1 MRDPCGY
8 PLGTLRVGLA
18 SGPAGRVS
26 GTLRL
31 TGRRQRVHPLAAL
44 KVHLIGIGGTGMG
57 ALAGLLKQAGHDV
70 RGSDGPLY
78 PPMSTQL
85 EQAGVAV
92 MTGFRAENLD
102 WGPDCVV
109 VGNVCSRDHVEV
121 QAAQARGL
129 ALESFPSLLEKLLLP
144 GRRSLVVAG
153 THGKTTTSALLTW
166 LLVAAGQR
174 PSALIGGVSQNLG
187 RGAVYGAGEAIVLE
201 GDEYDTAFFDK
212 GSKFFHYAP
221 FRAIVTSVEY
231 DHADIFADLEAVKA
245 AFVRFVGLIPAEG
258 DLVVCADDA
267 GAVEVA
273 KAARCPVTTYRVLA
287 EGDDPASADYTARPS
302 IKRGGGQTL
311 FELFERGESQGEWAT
326 SLVGGY
332 NISNILAAVAVAR
345 KEGASIAALREG
357 VRRFRGVRR
366 RQELLGIA
374 AGIRVVTDFAHHPT
388 AVKVTVTAVRRH
400 FPNNK
405 LHVCFEPRSASSRRA
420 VFFDGYAE
428 AFAMASRVYVGPL
441 FHPEKIPA
449 ELRLDPPA
457 LARAIAGHGVEAGA
471 YASVDEL
478 GIAVLNQVAP
488 GDTILL
494 LSSGAFGDLGT
505 KLLQGL
511 GDAFMF
517 ATGEDMPA
525 VQELCKGYGL
535 APTEFDEST
544 ETLILREPEGDVVGC
559 CSLKVAGSQGLLFNL
574 AVAPS
579 RRGEGLG
586 WILADGTIRRARNL
600 GLRVIY
606 LATSDAA
613 DFFANRVGFVPSGTD
628 EVDPLLR
635 ESPHFAPI
643 QRGGVCMSFDPSW
656 KPRPV

>member
-1 MRDPCGY
+1 
-8 PLGTLRVGLA
+8 
-18 SGPAGRVS
+18 
-26 GTLRL
+26 
-31 TGRRQRVHPLAAL
+31 L

-85 EQAGVAV
+85 AQAGVAV

-109 VGNVCSRDHVEV
+109 VGNVCGREHVEV
-121 QAAQARGL
+121 VAALARSL
-129 ALESFPSLLEKLLLP
+129 PLESFPSLLAKLLLP

-166 LLVAAGQR
+166 LLVVAGQR
-174 PSALIGGVSQNLG
+174 PSALIGGVPQNLG
-187 RGAVYGAGEAIVLE
+187 RGALQGAGEAFVLE

-221 FRAIVTSVEY
+221 FRAIVTSVEF

-245 AFVRFVGLIPAEG
+245 AFRRFVALIPAEG

-267 GAVEVA
+267 GAMEVA
-273 KAARCPVTTYRVLA
+273 AVARCARTTYRVLA

-302 IKRGGGQTL
+302 VKRGGGQTL
-311 FELFERGESQGEWAT
+311 FELFERGESQGEFAT

-332 NISNILAAVAVAR
+332 NVANILAAVAMAR
-345 KEGASIAALREG
+345 KEGAPMEALRDG
-357 VRRFRGVRR
+357 VRRFRGVRK

-400 FPNNK
+400 FRNNK

-420 VFFDGYAE
+420 VFFEGYAE
-428 AFAMASRVYVGPL
+428 AFAAASRVYVGPL
-441 FHPEKIPA
+441 FHPEKIPEDQRMDA
-449 ELRLDPPA
+449 PM
-457 LARAIAGHGVEAGA
+457 LAKAIAAHGIEATA
-471 YASVDEL
+471 YPSVD
-478 GIAVLNQVAP
+478 GVGVAVLTQVAP
-488 GDTILL
+488 GDTVLI
-494 LSSGAFGDLGT
+494 LSSGSFGDLGT

-517 ATGEDMPA
+517 ATAEDMPA
-525 VQELCKGYGL
+525 VQALCSSYGL
-535 APTEFDEST
+535 APTEFDDAT

-559 CSLKVAGSQGLLFNL
+559 CSLKVAGTQALLFNL
-574 AVAPS
+574 AVART

-586 WILADGTIRRARNL
+586 WILADGTIRRARNV
-600 GLRVIY
+600 GVRAIY

-613 DFFANRVGFVPSGTD
+613 DFFANRVGFVPAPTD
-628 EVDPLLR
+628 EVDAQLR
-635 ESPHFAPI
+635 ESPHFAAI
-643 QRGGVCMSFDPSW
+643 HRGGVCMSFDPTW
-656 KPRPV
+656 RPRPA

>member
-1 MRDPCGY
+1 M
-8 PLGTLRVGLA
+8 
-18 SGPAGRVS
+18 
-26 GTLRL
+26 
-31 TGRRQRVHPLAAL
+31 
-44 KVHLIGIGGTGMG
+44 IGIGGTGMG

-85 EQAGVAV
+85 AQAGVPV
-92 MTGFRAENLD
+92 MTGFRGENLD

-121 QAAQARGL
+121 VAANERGL
-129 ALESFPSLLEKLLLP
+129 PLESFPSLLAKLLLP

-166 LLVAAGQR
+166 LLVVAGQR

-221 FRAIVTSVEY
+221 MRAIVTSVEF
-231 DHADIFADLEAVKA
+231 DHADIFADLEAVKK
-245 AFVRFVGLIPAEG
+245 AFVRFVELIPATG

-267 GAVEVA
+267 GAMEVA
-273 KAARCPVTTYRVLA
+273 RAARCPLTTYRVLA
-287 EGDDPASADYTARPS
+287 EGDDPNSADYSARPS
-302 IKRGGGQTL
+302 FKRGGGQTL
-311 FELFERGESQGEWAT
+311 FELFERGESRGEWAT

-332 NISNILAAVAVAR
+332 NVANILAAVAMAR
-345 KEGASIAALREG
+345 KEGATIEALRDG

-388 AVKVTVTAVRRH
+388 AVKVTVTAVRRN
-400 FPNNK
+400 FPNSK

-420 VFFDGYAE
+420 VFFEGYAE
-428 AFAMASRVYVGPL
+428 AFAAASRVYVGPL
-441 FHPEKIPA
+441 FHPEKIPQDQ
-449 ELRLDPPA
+449 RLDPPQ
-457 LARAIAGHGVEAGA
+457 LAKAIAAHGIEASA
-471 YASVDEL
+471 YASTDDL
-478 GIAVLNQVAP
+478 GAAVLTQVAP

-494 LSSGAFGDLGT
+494 LSSGSFGDLGN

-517 ATGEDMPA
+517 ATAEDMPA
-525 VQELCKGYGL
+525 VQALCSSYGL
-535 APTEFDEST
+535 APTEYDDCT

-559 CSLKVAGSQGLLFNL
+559 CSLKVAGTQALLFNL
-574 AVAPS
+574 AVART

-586 WILADGTIRRARNL
+586 WILADGTIRRARNM
-600 GLRVIY
+600 GVRAIY

-613 DFFANRVGFVPSGTD
+613 DFFANRVGFVPAPTD
-628 EVDPLLR
+628 EVDPVLR

-643 QRGGVCMSFDPSW
+643 HQGGVCMSFDPTW
-656 KPRPV
+656 KQRPA

>member
-1 MRDPCGY
+1 M
-8 PLGTLRVGLA
+8 
-18 SGPAGRVS
+18 
-26 GTLRL
+26 
-31 TGRRQRVHPLAAL
+31 

-92 MTGFRAENLD
+92 MTGFCPENLD

-121 QAAQARGL
+121 VAAGARGL
-129 ALESFPSLLEKLLLP
+129 PLESFPSLLEKLLLP

-166 LLVAAGQR
+166 LLIAAGQR

-187 RGAVYGAGEAIVLE
+187 RGAVYGEGEAIVLE

-221 FRAIVTSVEY
+221 FRAILTSVEF
-231 DHADIFADLEAVKA
+231 DHADIFADLDAVKA
-245 AFVRFVGLIPAEG
+245 AFVRFAGLIPPEG

-273 KAARCPVTTYRVLA
+273 KTARCAVTTYRVLA
-287 EGDDPASADYTARPS
+287 EGDDPASADYTARPL

-311 FELFERGESQGEWAT
+311 FELFERGHSQGEWAT
-326 SLVGGY
+326 AMVGGY
-332 NISNILAAVAVAR
+332 NIANILAAVALAR
-345 KEGASIAALREG
+345 KEGASLAALRDG

-428 AFAMASRVYVGPL
+428 AFAAASRVYVGPL

-457 LARAIAGHGVEAGA
+457 LARAIG
-471 YASVDEL
+471 
-478 GIAVLNQVAP
+478 
-488 GDTILL
+488 
-494 LSSGAFGDLGT
+494 
-505 KLLQGL
+505 
-511 GDAFMF
+511 
-517 ATGEDMPA
+517 ATG
-525 VQELCKGYGL
+525 
-535 APTEFDEST
+535 
-544 ETLILREPEGDVVGC
+544 
-559 CSLKVAGSQGLLFNL
+559 
-574 AVAPS
+574 S
-579 RRGEGLG
+579 RRGPTR
-586 WILADGTIRRARNL
+586 ASTIWGSRCSTRSRRATRSCCCRA
-600 GLRVIY
+600 GPS
-606 LATSDAA
+606 ATSGASCCRGSA
-613 DFFANRVGFVPSGTD
+613 TRSCSRPRRTCRRCGSCVRVTSWRRPSST
-628 EVDPLLR
+628 R
-635 ESPHFAPI
+635 A
-643 QRGGVCMSFDPSW
+643 
-656 KPRPV
+656 PRP

>member
-1 MRDPCGY
+1 MG
-8 PLGTLRVGLA
+8 A
-18 SGPAGRVS
+18 QGRA
-26 GTLRL
+26 RL
-31 TGRRQRVHPLAAL
+31 TGRRHRVHPLAAL

-85 EQAGVAV
+85 AQAGVPV

-121 QAAQARGL
+121 VAASERGL
-129 ALESFPSLLEKLLLP
+129 KLESFPSLLAKLLLP

-166 LLVAAGQR
+166 LLVVAGQQ
-174 PSALIGGVSQNLG
+174 PSALIGGVPQNLG
-187 RGAVYGAGEAIVLE
+187 RGALYGAGEAIVLE

-221 FRAIVTSVEY
+221 RRAILTGVEY

-245 AFVRFVGLIPAEG
+245 AFRRFVALIPAEG

-267 GAVEVA
+267 GAMEVA
-273 KAARCPVTTYRVLA
+273 SVARCPRTTYRVLA
-287 EGDDPASADYTARPS
+287 EGDDPGSADYTARAS
-302 IKRGGGQTL
+302 VKRGGGQTL
-311 FELFERGESQGEWAT
+311 FELFEGGVSQGEFAT
-326 SLVGGY
+326 SLVGAY
-332 NISNILAAVAVAR
+332 NVANILAAVAMAR
-345 KEGASIAALREG
+345 KEGASMELLRDA

-374 AGIRVVTDFAHHPT
+374 AGIRVITDFAHHPT

-400 FPNNK
+400 FPNSK

-420 VFFDGYAE
+420 VFFEGYAE
-428 AFAMASRVYVGPL
+428 AFAAASRVYVGPL
-441 FHPEKIPA
+441 FHPEKIPQDQ
-449 ELRLDPPA
+449 RLDPTQ
-457 LARAIAGHGVEAGA
+457 LARAIAAHGIEANA
-471 YASVDEL
+471 YASTDEL
-478 GIAVLNQVAP
+478 GAAVMTQVAP

-494 LSSGAFGDLGT
+494 LSSGAFGDLGN
-505 KLLQGL
+505 KMLQGL

-517 ATGEDMPA
+517 ATAEDMPA
-525 VQELCKGYGL
+525 VQALCSSYGL
-535 APTEFDEST
+535 APTEYDDTT

-559 CSLKVAGSQGLLFNL
+559 CSLKVAGTQALLFNL
-574 AVAPS
+574 AVASS

-586 WILADGTIRRARNL
+586 WILADGTIRRARNV
-600 GLRVIY
+600 GVRSIY
-606 LATSDAA
+606 LVTGEAS
-613 DFFANRVGFVPSGTD
+613 DFFANRVGFVQASTA
-628 EVDPLLR
+628 EVDPLLLA
-635 ESPHFAPI
+635 SPHFAPI
-643 QRGGVCMSFDPSW
+643 ERGGMCMVFDPTW
-656 KPRPV
+656 KQRQA